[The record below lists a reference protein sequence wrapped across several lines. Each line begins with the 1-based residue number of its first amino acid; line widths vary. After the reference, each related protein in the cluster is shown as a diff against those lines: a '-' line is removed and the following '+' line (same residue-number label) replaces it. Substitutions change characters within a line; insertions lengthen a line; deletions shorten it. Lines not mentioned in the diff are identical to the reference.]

1 MIVPSERLAEFERS
15 YIRDMLC
22 EMNYARAL
30 EIFTALWIEARH
42 LNPDLGAD
50 WRDDLEP
57 ALAIARTLNALEPA
71 A

>member
-1 MIVPSERLAEFERS
+1 MLVPSERLAEFERS
-15 YIRDMLC
+15 YLRDVLR
-22 EMNYARAL
+22 EMSYARAL
-30 EIFTALWIEARH
+30 EIFTALWVEAQY

-50 WRDDLEP
+50 WLDDLEP

>member
-1 MIVPSERLAEFERS
+1 MIVPSERFVEFEKS
-15 YIRDMLC
+15 YLRNVLRDMT
-22 EMNYARAL
+22 YARAL
-30 EIFTALWIEARH
+30 EIFTALWVEARH

-50 WRDDLEP
+50 WLDDLEP